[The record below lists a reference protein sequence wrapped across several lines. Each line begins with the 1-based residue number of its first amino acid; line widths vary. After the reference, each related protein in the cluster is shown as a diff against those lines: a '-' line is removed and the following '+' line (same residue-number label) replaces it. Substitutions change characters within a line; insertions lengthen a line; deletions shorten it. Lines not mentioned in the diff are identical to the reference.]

1 MNEEHCSDACHLLN
15 MLSEILYH
23 RCDLEVGGNVVEM
36 SSKLFSAAEY
46 PKQNV
51 ENWDDIERALLTA
64 KYQFNQMVCNYAANV
79 SVYRRQC
86 EREIEK
92 GMPGIQG
99 DNSKI
104 GTWKIIVHGW
114 GQFAR
119 SPVDGG
125 DMPEDLLKQMLAF
138 LQSNGNFL
146 GVSVEKAKH
155 WGELG
160 RKCEGAK
167 TLDDLSD
174 DLVEEILRSMNEIA
188 PMTELHAE
196 EVNRDVQLR
205 TCGNCNKK
213 ESACGEFPRCN
224 CCKSIVYCGK
234 GKKIALPLYTLDYYN
249 MDTIYY

>member
-15 MLSEILYH
+15 YLSEILYD
-23 RCDLEVGGNVVEM
+23 RCELEVGGNVVEM
-36 SSKLFSAAEY
+36 CSTLFSAAEY
-46 PKQNV
+46 PKRAA
-51 ENWDDIERALLTA
+51 ENWDEIERALLAA

-92 GMPGIQG
+92 NMPGVQG
-99 DNSKI
+99 DMPNNDC
-104 GTWKIIVHGW
+104 WKEIVHKHW
-114 GQFAR
+114 GRF
-119 SPVDGG
+119 SSIDGG
-125 DMPEDLLKQMLAF
+125 VMPEDLLKEKLAF
-138 LQSNGNFL
+138 LQAEGHFL

-155 WGELG
+155 RGELG
-160 RKCEGAK
+160 RKCEGAQ

-174 DLVEEILRSMNEIA
+174 DLVEEILRSMNEIS

-196 EVNRDVQLR
+196 QVDRDVQLR

-224 CCKSIVYCGK
+224 RCKSIVYCGK
-234 GKKIALPLYTLDYYN
+234 GKIVISIVC
-249 MDTIYY
+249 IYMG